1 MQVDRESGRRKELFF
16 LLFFSK
22 LLRSIVPSIKIEHS
36 VFFFNEVSFDL
47 TNGKEEK
54 KTNNYV
60 HVLFRSK
67 RRKRSL
73 FQKWNDK
80 LPSKSFLI

>member
-16 LLFFSK
+16 LFFSK

-54 KTNNYV
+54 KLTIMCMFSLEV
-60 HVLFRSK
+60 KEGRDLCFR
-67 RRKRSL
+67 
-73 FQKWNDK
+73 NGTT
-80 LPSKSFLI
+80 SFLLKAF